1 MIDKVVDYDTGM
13 LYYSQAQLILDEIEN
28 IITNEPSKKEQFDI
42 ITNWFKGYALVL
54 DTHITNLK
62 NKKNA
67 SQVVE
72 EVREGYKE
80 WVIGSFK

>member
-42 ITNWFKGYALVL
+42 ITN
-54 DTHITNLK
+54 
-62 NKKNA
+62 
-67 SQVVE
+67 
-72 EVREGYKE
+72 
-80 WVIGSFK
+80 